1 MFSDGMKKRRE
12 ALGISQQTLSKIS
25 GVPQSTISAVES
37 GARIPKED
45 TMVMIANGLNCT
57 VGELLGEDEKKLTVK
72 DDELDMRIL
81 TLARNLSPADMQRV
95 EDFVSG
101 IVAARKGPPSP

>member
-12 ALGISQQTLSKIS
+12 ALGLSQQALSNIS

-37 GARIPKED
+37 GVRIPKED
-45 TMVMIANGLNCT
+45 TMVMIANGLKCT
-57 VGELLGEDEKKLTVK
+57 VGELLGEDEKKPADFVG
-72 DDELDMRIL
+72 ELDMRIL
-81 TLARNLSPADMQRV
+81 NLARNLSPADVQRV

-101 IVAARKGPPSP
+101 IVAARKEPPSH